1 MDVGNQL
8 IQAGMRMAGEAVLP
22 EELEAVKNL
31 LLKGVIED
39 ETGSVTITP
48 RGDVEIRPK
57 DSSIYVRGSAG
68 MDPSIYVGYQSRKPE
83 FTGRPPEYALDEA
96 LREFSQAY

>member
-68 MDPSIYVGYQSRKPE
+68 VDPSIYVGYQSRKPE
-83 FTGRPPEYALDEA
+83 FAGRPPEYALDEA